1 MKTNLSRTILGGVL
15 ACLLAALAL
24 PFIAFPVAAAPHA
37 STPDL
42 AKIDA
47 YISEQMQA
55 DHIPGVA
62 LGLVHNDQIVHLRG
76 FGSADQSGRAV
87 TAHTPFLLASVSKSF
102 TALAVMQLVE
112 AGKIELDVP
121 VQRYLPWFRVADPV
135 ASARITLRHLLYHT
149 SGIPSSAC
157 STDQV
162 TMTLEQFVR
171 SLGTVVLD
179 RPVGSRYNYCSAN
192 YDVLGLIVQT
202 VSGQSYATYV
212 QQHIFAPLQMHDSF
226 ASEQEAR
233 RDGLAQGYR
242 WLFGVPA
249 PFDRYEAFNVP
260 AGFLV
265 SSAEDMTH
273 YLIAQMN
280 GGRFGSATAL
290 SQAGIATMHA
300 PGVALP
306 PGGVQEATGSY
317 GMGWNNGTLAGIPA
331 IWHGGTEV
339 NASTLLLIEPQIHWG
354 AVLLVNANNM
364 IPVDGANTALT
375 SLESAVTRLLAG
387 QAPQASLSLTT
398 LYLIIDG
405 VLVVLSALAIFPL
418 LRLRRWSRRFE
429 QRQQWRPQFIR
440 LGLRLTWDIALP
452 LVLGLGVFSFMSTN
466 AGVTFYDIWIAWPDL
481 SSWLI
486 AICAL
491 LLLTGIIR
499 VVLAIR
505 VLRRTAAETPAV
517 TPSPSPSLT

>member
-55 DHIPGVA
+55 DHIPGIA

-121 VQRYLPWFRVADPV
+121 VQRYLPWFRVADPD
-135 ASARITLRHLLYHT
+135 ASARITLRHLLYQT
-149 SGIPSSAC
+149 SGLPASAC
-157 STDQV
+157 STDEV
-162 TMTLEQFVR
+162 TMTLEQFVH
-171 SLGTVVLD
+171 SLGTAVLD
-179 RPVGSRYNYCSAN
+179 RPVGSRYEYCSAN

-202 VSGQSYATYV
+202 VSGQSYGTYV

-233 RDGLAQGYR
+233 HDGLAQGYR

-249 PFDRYEAFNVP
+249 PFDYYNVSAVP

-273 YLIAQMN
+273 YLVAQMN
-280 GGRFGSATAL
+280 RGRFGSATIL
-290 SQAGIATMHA
+290 SPTGIAITHA
-300 PGVALP
+300 PGVAITE
-306 PGGVQEATGSY
+306 GSGTGSSY
-317 GMGWNNGTLAGIPA
+317 AMGWNNGTLAGIPA
-331 IWHGGTEV
+331 IWHDGAEPNV
-339 NASTLLLIEPQIHWG
+339 STRLLIEPQTHWG
-354 AVLLVNANNM
+354 AVLLENANSF
-364 IPVDGANTALT
+364 IPVDGANSALT
-375 SLESAVTRLLAG
+375 SLEAGVTRLLAG
-387 QAPQASLSLTT
+387 QAPQDSLSLTT

-405 VLVVLSALAIFPL
+405 VLVVLSALAISPL

-429 QRQQWRPQFIR
+429 QRQQRRPQFIR
-440 LGLRLTWDIALP
+440 LGLRLIWDVALP
-452 LVLGLGVFSFMSTN
+452 VALLLLLLFFVNNFNG
-466 AGVTFYDIWIAWPDL
+466 ATFYDVWLTYPDL
-481 SSWLI
+481 DSWLLV
-486 AICAL
+486 ICAL
-491 LLLTGIIR
+491 LLLTAVSR
-499 VVLAIR
+499 AVLAIR
-505 VLRRTAAETPAV
+505 MLRRTGADTSEV

>member
-1 MKTNLSRTILGGVL
+1 
-15 ACLLAALAL
+15 
-24 PFIAFPVAAAPHA
+24 
-37 STPDL
+37 
-42 AKIDA
+42 
-47 YISEQMQA
+47 MQA
-55 DHIPGVA
+55 NHIPGVA

-87 TAHTPFLLASVSKSF
+87 TPHTPFILASVSKSF

-112 AGKIELDVP
+112 AGKVELDAP

-149 SGIPSSAC
+149 SGLPTSAC
-157 STDQV
+157 STDEV
-162 TMTLEQFVR
+162 TMSLEQFVR

-179 RPVGSRYNYCSAN
+179 RPVGSRYEYCSAN

-202 VSGQSYATYV
+202 VSGQSYATYM

-249 PFDRYEAFNVP
+249 PFDFYEAFAVP
-260 AGFLV
+260 AGFLS

-273 YLIAQMN
+273 YLVAQMN
-280 GGRFGSATAL
+280 GGRFGSATVL
-290 SQAGIATMHA
+290 SPAGIATMHA
-300 PGVALP
+300 PGTALTE
-306 PGGVQEATGSY
+306 GGETGSY

-331 IWHGGTEV
+331 IWHDGAEV
-339 NASTLLLIEPQIHWG
+339 NVSTRLLIEPQTHWG
-354 AVLLVNANNM
+354 AVLLENANNF
-364 IPVDGANTALT
+364 IPVNGANSALT
-375 SLESAVTRLLAG
+375 SLEAGVTRLLAG

-405 VLVVLSALAIFPL
+405 VLVVLTALAIFPL

-429 QRQQWRPQFIR
+429 QRQQRRPQFIQ
-440 LGLRLTWDIALP
+440 LGLRLTWDVALP
-452 LVLGLGVFSFMSTN
+452 VALLLLLLFFVNNFNGD
-466 AGVTFYDIWIAWPDL
+466 TFYDVWLTYPDL
-481 SSWLI
+481 DSWLLV
-486 AICAL
+486 ICAL
-491 LLLTGIIR
+491 LLLTALIR
-499 VVLAIR
+499 AVLAIR
-505 VLRRTAAETPAV
+505 VLRRTATYTSPV
-517 TPSPSPSLT
+517 IPSPSPGLT